1 MSLQKIAHWFGELG
15 NKNVKRK
22 LRRRTKRQSGR
33 SLRTEQLENRRLMVA
48 DLVNFLTQEHVD
60 INIQNSGG
68 VWTAGPRNSDSS
80 PEIQY
85 ANDEAVMY
93 AGAPSLTSRPAGSQY
108 NFVGVGAGESFYLLP
123 QSQDSDLLYLGF
135 AAYGLTP
142 STVDRYSP
150 TSESKGRVSSSARWA
165 KASLMDVKH
174 FNSDGSAGTGVFS
187 LWQTGS
193 FGDATV
199 YMSSYNDGTANPDGN
214 GLDVTDGVSSDDA
227 MWIVAGGHAHFN
239 FGFTKPGRYEVDL
252 KLSTYFGDDGLNT
265 PNTAGYSESE
275 VITVYFSV
283 INVGQLEV
291 DESTYS
297 VDESAATVSIDVVRV
312 GGSDGRVTV
321 DYATANGSAQTGSD
335 YSSRTGT
342 LEFLDGETR
351 KTIVIPILED
361 GDEESNETFTL
372 SLSNPKPVNIH
383 DYVTT
388 VEGDANGIL
397 GAITLATVT
406 IVDNDQNTAPTISDV
421 IDQTT
426 DEDVSTNSIPFTVG
440 DSQTAAGALVV
451 TASSSNTSLVP
462 NANIVL
468 GGSSANRTVQVIPV
482 ADLFGSA
489 TITLTVT
496 DAGGLTA
503 TDSFVLS
510 VNSVND
516 HPTISDIPNQA
527 TALSTPTGAI
537 AFTVGD
543 VETTAGALLVSATSS
558 NTALVPNGNIVLGGS
573 GANRTITLTP
583 IADVSGTTTIT
594 LTTTDEGGLTAT
606 DTFVLSVGVNQAPTI
621 SNIADRYVFNGESTG
636 AIPFT
641 VGDEETPVAD
651 LVITATSSDQSVIPN
666 ASIVLGGSG
675 ANRTITLNSLA
686 GQVGT
691 ATITVTVTDATGGQ
705 SNDTFVL
712 TVGDLV
718 RATFNRSAGIVSAT
732 EPEDVLLADID
743 NDGDLD
749 ILFAKRITSISILPN
764 NGDGTFGTEVAL
776 SALTVSAIH
785 VADIDNDSL
794 PDIVSSVY
802 VDTTYAE
809 TAIAIWRNL
818 GGGSFG
824 GKELVE
830 STRST
835 AFVGLTGVGDVDG
848 DGLKD
853 LVLSS
858 DGQSWSRNFGGGTFG
873 AATSISSGG
882 VNYSSTLSDVD
893 QDGDLD
899 IVEAAYVDDE
909 FKLRLFRNSGSLSPS
924 FNAEVLETFG
934 GESIGNLAIADT
946 NADGFIDI
954 HLIRGDS
961 NRQVL
966 ALHGTTTGAFLPPT
980 VLGSGPN
987 LTDLKIGDIDGDGRA
1002 DLALTAREQNM
1013 VHFAQNLGGGVF
1025 TELQQFSH
1033 DGSSLN
1039 PYPETVA
1046 IGDIDNDGRNDL
1058 VYSERFGNRI
1068 AWSRN
1073 RQEENITTLTPPG
1086 SRTYLNGYA
1095 MTFDVFLGFNAKL
1108 NTTNGSPTLPVTIGS
1123 QVISVPYIG
1132 QPNANVLR
1140 FRYQVQDT
1148 DVDLDGIDVATAIAM
1163 NGAILTDIHD
1173 RPIDPTFLQYAAVN
1187 TSDVLVNGGAPYV
1200 TGITRLD
1207 PNPVASTL
1215 VRFEVAFS
1223 ELVTG
1228 VTIDDFK
1235 LDASGPTGA
1244 SITSVEGSGS
1254 IYIVTASIGIGGGTL
1269 RLRVL
1274 DNDSIIDSDTHQLG
1288 GVGLGN
1294 GEFAYGQGYTIRTS
1308 STTPTFNNIIVDG
1321 HLDFVLYNQPGDW
1334 YGFWYGDGWWE
1345 TTDTVISAGPD
1356 AKANRPADAIW
1367 DFLGAQ
1373 AGDPVWIF
1381 PETYSTTTPWPG
1393 VGAYFNNAG
1402 DFASY
1407 FEADPRINATAPWIK
1422 MQLSD
1427 VRGPDGGEFSLYQ
1440 SDIAGPKVFM
1450 SSANGIGL
1458 EDTAWIPNL
1467 DHIHYNWAFSKP
1479 GLYQIDF
1486 VASGYIDANQSGVYE
1501 VGIDPLSESQ
1511 IITLHFGVELR
1522 ANDDEFAT
1530 ARDAILRGSVTLDD
1544 QSEWG
1549 IEATVATVESPT
1561 SKGTLTLAP
1570 NGSFTY
1576 QPSAAFDGTDSF
1588 VYRLTNPGG
1597 GFTTA
1602 TVTITGS
1609 GQPEFDA
1616 VLKSG
1621 HTDIGV
1627 NFEEDAWDLHI
1638 HDHEPDTEYEPDEAL
1653 FYVGRDAILT
1663 RSGDAAD
1670 SAYDFLGVPVGETL
1684 FVLPEVENIQLPF
1697 LGIGGEELGEGLLQG
1712 DIATLRLASV
1722 SGPGLFS
1729 IWQSGSTPATPKLI
1743 MATSDGID
1751 SSDAFEVAAGSHAH
1765 VNFGFTEKG
1774 FYEVT
1779 FVATGVDADGNATDS
1794 GQVTYYFFVTDGLVP
1809 FSMPNFLDAGLGVA
1823 GFQSQVADFNGDCQ
1837 LDLIVAGSGADALGY
1852 RRGVGDG
1859 SFLPELSLNSGTGLS
1874 IQGIVAVDYD
1884 LDGDMDLIALEY
1896 VQSVENT
1903 GAVAL
1908 FRNNGTAS
1916 FTRVVLKGGLPTGY
1930 DVVAGD
1936 LNGDGRPDLVY
1947 NQGTSVAYALQQPSG
1962 DLGPETMLPATLNSV
1977 SGVKLGDMNGDGD
1990 LDIVVGN
1997 RANNPNAYF
2006 SLFSNDGNGVF
2017 AAPQNKTTGIFP
2029 DVHKLADM
2037 NGDGR
2042 LDVVT
2047 GESVVGSRAGYY
2059 PQLADGTFGSRVVVL
2074 PTNTQLNS
2082 ITVGDIN
2089 GDGVPDIAAG
2099 AIVGGRFSA
2108 VWSPGLGDGTFGA
2121 TILMNPNEGNV
2132 FSIHLAD
2139 LDADNYPDILTTG
2152 SPGTTAPSAVRVY
2165 LNKTGENPMVLIPP
2179 AARTRVTADPI
2190 DLDVFFGFPITVTGS
2205 PRIAL
2210 QVGSEIRYATYL
2222 SGSGTPTLKFRYLV
2236 TSSDIDLDGAQLAS
2250 NLIELNGGTM
2260 KDPLGGDAVLEFPDE
2275 LFAGVFVNGAGPL
2288 VTGITR
2294 LDARSTEAATVRF
2307 RVQFNEDVTGV
2318 DLADFDIVM
2327 NAGDLSGATIQS
2339 LSGSGNQYEVT
2350 VTTGTGSGT
2359 LGLSVKGMASILDL
2373 SGVTLARAFVGGE
2386 VYTVRKTPIGELDIY
2401 YTDGHADYRP
2411 VFNNGEFS
2419 YVIHADTGVLPQD
2432 EYDSEEV
2439 YTYADSNAIVNR
2451 STSPNYN
2458 FLGVGPGQPLY
2469 ILPSTQNVNLPF
2481 LGLSGE
2487 SLVAGTF
2494 AAYRPTEDPR
2504 ITSSTIREYVKVQM
2518 VGMRSSSGG
2527 EFSLYSGTTPTVWMA
2542 SSDGIGDTDSFW
2554 LYRTHFH
2561 RNLAFSKAGIYEI
2574 DVFISGYLDSNGNGI
2589 KDATDVYVESGVKTM
2604 VFNVDTLG
2612 AQDDVFTLTAKQM
2625 LHGSV
2630 TVNDTWDESLGIATA
2645 SLESSPSKGSLSFST
2660 SGAFTY
2666 VPNDTFS
2673 GTDSFTYRLTNS
2685 RGGYTI
2691 ANVMLS
2697 EGTLPEFDAVLLR
2710 GHADIGLAIGTHEHG
2725 IGGFAEEPAWDLHVH
2740 DEENDI
2746 EYHADEALLYVG
2758 PEAETIRQG
2767 GAAAPAF
2774 DFLGVAPGETFYVLS
2789 ETENPDLLFLGIGS
2803 EEIDV
2808 GTLLNGSAK
2817 LQLVAVNGPGEFSA
2831 WNSGS
2836 ASPLLRMATRDGITL
2851 DDYITVLEGSH
2862 SHVNFAFSKKGEYQI
2877 TFLAIGSLADGTEV
2891 HGENV
2896 TYFFRVDNEAPIAN
2910 AETFAVS
2917 AGNSLHGN
2925 VLFNDSDPNGDH
2937 LSAQLQS
2944 STSKGTLTLHADGS
2958 FVYVPSS
2965 MFDGTDSFT
2974 YTVNDPFEGTMVGQ
2988 VSITQAPDHEF
2999 VVDLGLG
3006 HVDIGLALGGH
3017 DGGGDTEWDLHV
3029 HDEEADVEYHPDEA
3043 MLLVNATARKTRA
3056 GGAAAS
3062 SYDFLGVAPGGVF
3075 YVLPEV
3081 FDVNQMFLGIS
3092 AEEIEAGTFQ
3102 NGNAKLRLISVN
3114 GPGEFSIWKND
3125 INGPVVQM
3133 ATSDGIVDNDFVTV
3147 LEGGHSHYNYAFTQL
3162 GNYEITVQATATLA
3176 SGEMVSSGY
3185 VTYFFRVANL
3195 EPTVEGISDV
3205 VIDEDAGLQ
3214 SINLTEINGGIGEQQ
3229 DVRISVTS
3237 SNTALIPTP
3246 SLSYVTSET
3255 VGSLRFTP
3263 TANASG
3269 SSTITVRLE
3278 DAGFDGD
3285 FATTGDNAILLQTF
3299 EVVVNPVN
3307 DAPTLAPLSNRIV
3320 QEDAAT
3326 QTVSFA
3332 GIAAGGGEVQSLR
3345 VTATSSNS
3353 ALIPHPTVNYTSPAA
3368 SGTLNFTPVADQSGV
3383 ATITVTVEDGGLDN
3397 DLSTLGDN
3405 GSTSQTFVV
3414 TVNAVN
3420 DLPTLDVINPL
3431 SINEDAS
3438 EQTVGLTGIS
3448 AGGGESQ
3455 PIRVV
3460 VSSSN
3465 TGLIPNPT
3473 LVYQSPNSTGT
3484 LQFTPVANKFG
3495 TATITVTVTDGG
3507 LDNDLNTTVG
3517 NLSFTRTFVINVQT
3531 VNDRPIA
3538 INDSY
3543 NVLINSATDL
3553 DVLANDS
3560 DVEDGA
3566 SSGTIEIVSQPQ
3578 GGSVS
3583 VQAGK
3588 IRFTPNLSRLGTD
3601 QFSYRIIDSNGA
3613 ASDVATVG
3621 LNLSEVPLT
3630 NSDSFSIAKN
3640 STYRANVLAN
3650 DQFLISPLNSGS
3662 LAVAAVSPTGTAVVE
3677 NGRVL
3682 ITPATGYV
3690 GAVTFTYTLTNS
3702 LGVLSPATSVTV
3714 NVLDRG
3720 FQNPIQRHD
3729 VNGDWY
3735 VSAIDALIII
3745 NELNRRG
3752 ARPLDVLSDA
3762 TPPFFDVNGDFAI
3775 NAIDALSVI
3784 NFLNARHFGGASG
3797 GGASGEGEG
3806 PVEDGID
3813 YGSLQDHVDA
3823 ALVEMLAEDHNRRQR
3838 AWVRR

>member
-33 SLRTEQLENRRLMVA
+33 SLRTEQLENRRMMVA

-68 VWTAGPRNSDSS
+68 VWTAGPRNSDAS

-108 NFVGVGAGESFYLLP
+108 NFVGVGVGESFYLLP

-150 TSESKGRVSSSARWA
+150 TTESKGRVSSSARWA

-361 GDEESNETFTL
+361 SDEETNETFTL
-372 SLSNPKPVNIH
+372 SLSNPKPDNIH

-440 DSQTAAGALVV
+440 DSQTAVGALVV

-462 NANIVL
+462 NTNIVL
-468 GGSSANRTVQVIPV
+468 GGSGANRTVQIIPV
-482 ADLFGSA
+482 ADLFGTA

-516 HPTISDIPNQA
+516 APTISDVSNQA
-527 TALSTPTGAI
+527 TDLNTPTGAI
-537 AFTVGD
+537 GFTIGDIETAAGSLMVSASSSNTAVVPNSNIALGGSGANRTVMLTPATDISGHTTITLTVRDEEGRTATETFVLSVGINEPPTISAIADRFVVEGNSTGAIGFTIDDTETAVGD
-543 VETTAGALLVSATSS
+543 LVVTATSS
-558 NTALVPNGNIVLGGS
+558 NQTVIPTANIVLGGS
-573 GANRTITLTP
+573 GANRTIT
-583 IADVSGTTTIT
+583 IT
-594 LTTTDEGGLTAT
+594 
-606 DTFVLSVGVNQAPTI
+606 
-621 SNIADRYVFNGESTG
+621 
-636 AIPFT
+636 
-641 VGDEETPVAD
+641 
-651 LVITATSSDQSVIPN
+651 
-666 ASIVLGGSG
+666 SIVDQ
-675 ANRTITLNSLA
+675 I
-686 GQVGT
+686 GT
-691 ATITVTVTDATGGQ
+691 STITVTVTDAGGLQ
-705 SNDTFVL
+705 ASDSFDL
-712 TVGDLV
+712 TVTANGLVPFGVASFQGGLLIGGGDLI
-718 RATFNRSAGIVSAT
+718 TGDFNGDGKVDAITYGSGVGLGYFEGLGDGGFMAGVAVSASEGVVT
-732 EPEDVLLADID
+732 GVPVAVDFDS
-743 NDGDLD
+743 DGDLD
-749 ILFAKRITSISILPN
+749 VIVGESIAFGDDYDGSLVLYRN
-764 NGDGTFGTEVAL
+764 DGTGQFTRTVLKTGFDYVRGAAVGDFNADGRVDVAWSDFRVVFDPEYVESGSVNYALQTATGELGSVTNL
-776 SALTVSAIH
+776 SNNH
-785 VADIDNDSL
+785 VYGRL
-794 PDIVSSVY
+794 
-802 VDTTYAE
+802 
-809 TAIAIWRNL
+809 
-818 GGGSFG
+818 
-824 GKELVE
+824 LVE
-830 STRST
+830 
-835 AFVGLTGVGDVDG
+835 DVDG
-848 DGLKD
+848 DGNLDIIGKEYSYSPEAEVNE
-853 LVLSS
+853 L
-858 DGQSWSRNFGGGTFG
+858 RIYFGSGNGTF
-873 AATSISSGG
+873 
-882 VNYSSTLSDVD
+882 
-893 QDGDLD
+893 DLP
-899 IVEAAYVDDE
+899 IA
-909 FKLRLFRNSGSLSPS
+909 LSPTA
-924 FNAEVLETFG
+924 FPD
-934 GESIGNLAIADT
+934 LA
-946 NADGFIDI
+946 
-954 HLIRGDS
+954 
-961 NRQVL
+961 QV
-966 ALHGTTTGAFLPPT
+966 
-980 VLGSGPN
+980 V
-987 LTDLKIGDIDGDGRA
+987 DMDGDGRLDLLLVDGFEADPYYFLPQQADGSFGAPVGLQGVDNNQGIQAA
-1002 DLALTAREQNM
+1002 DLNADGIVDIVAT
-1013 VHFAQNLGGGVF
+1013 NLDGLAWLPGLGAGAFDAPVPLGPNVGVA
-1025 TELQQFSH
+1025 
-1033 DGSSLN
+1033 
-1039 PYPETVA
+1039 P
-1046 IGDIDNDGRNDL
+1046 
-1058 VYSERFGNRI
+1058 
-1068 AWSRN
+1068 
-1073 RQEENITTLTPPG
+1073 
-1086 SRTYLNGYA
+1086 
-1095 MTFDVFLGFNAKL
+1095 
-1108 NTTNGSPTLPVTIGS
+1108 
-1123 QVISVPYIG
+1123 QV
-1132 QPNANVLR
+1132 L
-1140 FRYQVQDT
+1140 
-1148 DVDLDGIDVATAIAM
+1148 DLDGDLHPDILMAGGAFYGTGALSVMINKTGENPMDLVPPAPRTRIGGELIELQVHFGYPVEVAGTPRVALDLSGNTVYAEYNRGSGGPTLTFRYTVQATDLDLDGVQLVNNM
-1163 NGAILTDIHD
+1163 VDLNGGTLTYVTGGGDAELEF
-1173 RPIDPTFLQYAAVN
+1173 PSKVFN
-1187 TSDVLVNGGAPYV
+1187 GVLVNAVGPLVQSITRIDSRASSEATVRFSVQFAEPVEGVDISDFSVRMIEGNLAGAAVTSV
-1200 TGITRLD
+1200 TGSGSLYEVT
-1207 PNPVASTL
+1207 VSTG
-1215 VRFEVAFS
+1215 
-1223 ELVTG
+1223 TG
-1228 VTIDDFK
+1228 
-1235 LDASGPTGA
+1235 SGTLGLSINDSA
-1244 SITSVEGSGS
+1244 SITGQNGVILAQGYAGGQV
-1254 IYIVTASIGIGGGTL
+1254 YTVRQQAIVADYYYTDGHADY
-1269 RLRVL
+1269 RPKF
-1274 DNDSIIDSDTHQLG
+1274 N
-1288 GVGLGN
+1288 N
-1294 GEFAYGQGYTIRTS
+1294 GEFAYDWSGAESRPSDEVITYS
-1308 STTPTFNNIIVDG
+1308 DSNAIVSRSVSD
-1321 HLDFVLYNQPGDW
+1321 LY
-1334 YGFWYGDGWWE
+1334 
-1345 TTDTVISAGPD
+1345 
-1356 AKANRPADAIW
+1356 
-1367 DFLGAQ
+1367 DFLG
-1373 AGDPVWIF
+1373 
-1381 PETYSTTTPWPG
+1381 
-1393 VGAYFNNAG
+1393 VGAGEPIYILPSSQNPSLPYLGFSGESLVPNV
-1402 DFASY
+1402 FADYRPS
-1407 FEADPRINATAPWIK
+1407 DPRITSSVHREYVK
-1422 MQLSD
+1422 VEMVGMRSSSD
-1427 VRGPDGGEFSLYQ
+1427 GDFSVYQIVSGNPRVWMASSDGIDSTDSLWLFNTHFHRN
-1440 SDIAGPKVFM
+1440 V
-1450 SSANGIGL
+1450 
-1458 EDTAWIPNL
+1458 
-1467 DHIHYNWAFSKP
+1467 AFSKP
-1479 GLYQIDF
+1479 GTYEID
-1486 VASGYIDANQSGVYE
+1486 VVISGYLDTNANNTLDASDVYIESGIKTMVFH
-1501 VGIDPLSESQ
+1501 VD
-1511 IITLHFGVELR
+1511 TLG
-1522 ANDDEFAT
+1522 
-1530 ARDAILRGSVTLDD
+1530 ARDDAFNVNQLDALQGSVTLND
-1544 QSEWG
+1544 QWNDG
-1549 IEATVATVESPT
+1549 IGAYTASVET
-1561 SKGTLTLAP
+1561 TTTKGSLSFQS

-1576 QPSAAFDGTDSF
+1576 QPSAMFDGSDSF
-1588 VYRLTNPGG
+1588 TYRLTNPRG

-1609 GQPEFDA
+1609 TRPEFGA

-1621 HTDIGV
+1621 HADIGV
-1627 NFEEDAWDLHI
+1627 NYEDDAWDLHI
-1638 HDHEPDTEYEPDEAL
+1638 HQHEPDTEYEPDEAL
-1653 FYVGRDAILT
+1653 FYVGRNAMLI

-1670 SAYDFLGVPVGETL
+1670 NAYDFLGTSVGSTL
-1684 FVLPEVENIQLPF
+1684 FVLPEIENPNLLF
-1697 LGIGGEELGEGLLQG
+1697 LGIGGEELAEGVLEG
-1712 DIATLRLASV
+1712 NVATLRLAAV
-1722 SGPGLFS
+1722 SGPGHFS
-1729 IWQSGSTPATPKLI
+1729 IWQAGSTPTTPKLI

-1751 SSDAFEVAAGSHAH
+1751 ASDTFDIGAGSHAH
-1765 VNFGFTEKG
+1765 ANYAFTKQG

-1779 FVATGVDADGNATDS
+1779 FVASGVDADGDATDS

-1809 FSMPNFLDAGLGVA
+1809 FAMPAYQDPGVGPS
-1823 GFQSQVADFNGDCQ
+1823 GFQSQMADFNGDGKQ
-1837 LDLIVAGSGADALGY
+1837 DLIVAGSGANALGY
-1852 RRGVGDG
+1852 RQGVGNGNFMPEQVLNAG
-1859 SFLPELSLNSGTGLS
+1859 SGLS
-1874 IQGIVAVDYD
+1874 AQGIVAVDYD
-1884 LDGDMDLIALEY
+1884 GDGDMDLVAQEY
-1896 VQSVENT
+1896 VQSVANT
-1903 GAVAL
+1903 GTITL
-1908 FRNNGTAS
+1908 YRNNGAAS
-1916 FTRVVLKGGLPTGY
+1916 FTRVLLASGHPESY
-1930 DVVAGD
+1930 RVVAGD
-1936 LNGDGRPDLVY
+1936 LNADGRTDLVY
-1947 NQGTSVAYALQQPSG
+1947 GKALSTVVYALQQPNG
-1962 DLGPETMLPATLNSV
+1962 ELGAEVVLPVTFGSAQ
-1977 SGVKLGDMNGDGD
+1977 GVLLGDMDNDND
-1990 LDIVVGN
+1990 LDIVVSN
-1997 RANNPNAYF
+1997 RANGVNAYF
-2006 SLFSNDGNGVF
+2006 SVFSNDGNGVF
-2017 AAPQNKTTGIFP
+2017 SAPQSKATGIFP
-2029 DVHKLADM
+2029 TALQLVDM
-2037 NGDGR
+2037 NGDRR

-2047 GESVVGSRAGYY
+2047 AESVVGSRAGYY

-2074 PTNTQLNS
+2074 PTNTQLNA
-2082 ITVGDIN
+2082 IKVADLN

-2099 AIVGGRFSA
+2099 AIVGGIFSM
-2108 VWSPGLGDGTFGA
+2108 VWSPGLGGGAFGS
-2121 TILMNPNEGNV
+2121 TILIDPNQGNA
-2132 FSIHLAD
+2132 FSIHIAD
-2139 LDADNYPDILTTG
+2139 LDGDHNPDMVTTG
-2152 SPGTTAPSAVRVY
+2152 TRSETRPSAVRVY
-2165 LNKTGENPMVLIPP
+2165 INKTGEDPMVLVPP
-2179 AARTRVTADPI
+2179 AARTRVAGDPI
-2190 DLDVFFGFPITVTGS
+2190 ELSVYFGFPITVAGT

-2210 QVGSEIRYATYL
+2210 DLSGNTVYANYV
-2222 SGSGTPTLKFRYLV
+2222 SGSGTPTLNFRYTV
-2236 TSSDIDLDGAQLAS
+2236 TATDLDLDGVQLAS
-2250 NLIELNGGTM
+2250 NTIQLNGGTM
-2260 KDPLGGDAVLEFPDE
+2260 KDPLGGDAVLEFPNE
-2275 LFAGVFVNGAGPL
+2275 LFAGVIVNGAGPL

-2294 LDARSTEAATVRF
+2294 LDTRSTEETSVRF
-2307 RVQFNEDVTGV
+2307 LVQFNEDVTDV
-2318 DLADFDIVM
+2318 DPSDFDIVM

-2339 LSGSGNQYEVT
+2339 VSGSGNQYEVT

-2386 VYTVRKTPIGELDIY
+2386 VYTVRKAPLGELDIY

-2419 YVIHADTGVLPQD
+2419 YIIHADTGVLPQD
-2432 EYDSEEV
+2432 EYNSEEV

-2458 FLGVGPGQPLY
+2458 FLGVGPGEPLY
-2469 ILPSTQNVNLPF
+2469 ILPSTQNVNLPY
-2481 LGLSGE
+2481 LGLSGD

-2561 RNLAFSKAGIYEI
+2561 RNLAFSKPGIYEV

-2612 AQDDVFTLTAKQM
+2612 AQDDAFTLTAKQT

-2630 TVNDTWDESLGIATA
+2630 TVNDTWDESLGTATA
-2645 SLESSPSKGSLSFST
+2645 SLETSPTKGSLSFSP

-2666 VPNDTFS
+2666 LPNDTFS

-2685 RGGYTI
+2685 RGGFTI
-2691 ANVMLS
+2691 AEVIIA
-2697 EGTLPEFDAVLLR
+2697 EAARPEFDAILLR
-2710 GHADIGLAIGTHEHG
+2710 DHADIGVAIGTHEPG

-2746 EYHADEALLYVG
+2746 EYQADEALLYVG
-2758 PEAETIRQG
+2758 SDAETIRQG
-2767 GAAAPAF
+2767 GSADPAF
-2774 DFLGVAPGETFYVLS
+2774 DFLGVAPGEVFYVLP
-2789 ETENPDLLFLGIGS
+2789 ETENPELLFLGIGS
-2803 EEIDV
+2803 EEIDA
-2808 GTLLNGSAK
+2808 GTLLGGAAK
-2817 LQLVAVNGPGEFSA
+2817 LQLVAVNGPGAFSV

-2836 ASPLLRMATRDGITL
+2836 TSPLLRMATLDGITSE
-2851 DDYITVLEGSH
+2851 DYITVPEGSH
-2862 SHVNFAFSKKGEYQI
+2862 SHVNFAFSKRGEYQI

-2896 TYFFRVDNEAPIAN
+2896 TFFFRVGNDAPIAN
-2910 AETFAVS
+2910 ADTFAVS

-2925 VLFNDSDPNGDH
+2925 VLFNDSDPNGDR

-2944 STSKGTLTLHADGS
+2944 STSKGTLALHADGS

-2974 YTVNDPFEGTMVGQ
+2974 YTVNDPFEGTMVAQ
-2988 VSITQAPDHEF
+2988 VTITQASEHEF
-2999 VVDLGLG
+2999 VADLGLG

-3017 DGGGDTEWDLHV
+3017 EGGGDHEWDLHI
-3029 HDEEADVEYHPDEA
+3029 HDEESDVEYHPDEA
-3043 MLLVNATARKTRA
+3043 RILVNAAARKTRA
-3056 GGAAAS
+3056 GASAVS
-3062 SYDFLGVAPGGVF
+3062 SYDFLGVAPGEVF

-3081 FDVNQMFLGIS
+3081 FDVNQIFLGIA

-3102 NGNAKLRLISVN
+3102 NGVAKLQLISAN

-3133 ATSDGIVDNDFVTV
+3133 ATSDGIADNDFVTV
-3147 LEGGHSHYNYAFTQL
+3147 LEGGHSHFNYAFTQL

-3176 SGEMVSSGY
+3176 SGEIVSSEY

-3214 SINLTEINGGIGEQQ
+3214 IIDLTEISGGMGEQQ
-3229 DVRISVTS
+3229 DVRISVVS
-3237 SNTALIPTP
+3237 SNNALIPTP
-3246 SLSYVTSET
+3246 SLNYITGET

-3285 FATTGDNAILLQTF
+3285 FATTGDNVILLQTF

-3353 ALIPHPTVNYTSPAA
+3353 ALIPNPTVNYTSPAA
-3368 SGTLNFTPVADQSGV
+3368 SGTLTFTPVAEQSGV

-3420 DLPTLDVINPL
+3420 DLPTLDVVNSL
-3431 SINEDAS
+3431 SIDEDAG
-3438 EQTVGLTGIS
+3438 EQTVSLTGIS

-3538 INDSY
+3538 VNDSY
-3543 NVLINSATDL
+3543 NVLINSVTDL

-3566 SSGTIEIVSQPQ
+3566 SNGTIEIVSQPQ
-3578 GGSVS
+3578 GGSVA

-3630 NSDSFSIAKN
+3630 NTDSFSIAKN

-3662 LAVAAVSPTGTAVVE
+3662 LAIAAVSPTGTAVVE
-3677 NGRVL
+3677 DGRVL

-3690 GAVTFTYTLTNS
+3690 GAITFTYTVTNA
-3702 LGVLSPATSVTV
+3702 LGVSSPATSVTI

-3752 ARPLDVLSDA
+3752 SRPLDVLSDA

-3784 NFLNARHFGGASG
+3784 NFLNARQF

-3806 PVEDGID
+3806 PVDDVID
-3813 YGSLQDHVDA
+3813 YGSLQDHIDA
-3823 ALVEMLAEDHNRRQR
+3823 ALVEMLAEDQNRRQR
-3838 AWVRR
+3838 AWARR